1 VPKSPKMHWFDNLG
15 WIMAEFMYVQVTK
28 VIMVIISIANYV
40 AFTCDEVNTM
50 DNGSW
55 ISIHT
60 YMMLN
65 WVKVPMMLFLQRV
78 VNGLGANNLIV
89 VIMEVL

>member
-1 VPKSPKMHWFDNLG
+1 MHWFDSLG
-15 WIMAEFMYVQVTK
+15 WIMVEFMYVQVTK
-28 VIMVIISIANYV
+28 VIMVTISIANYV

-55 ISIHT
+55 ISIHP

-78 VNGLGANNLIV
+78 VNGLGFDNLIV
-89 VIMEVL
+89 VIMEAL